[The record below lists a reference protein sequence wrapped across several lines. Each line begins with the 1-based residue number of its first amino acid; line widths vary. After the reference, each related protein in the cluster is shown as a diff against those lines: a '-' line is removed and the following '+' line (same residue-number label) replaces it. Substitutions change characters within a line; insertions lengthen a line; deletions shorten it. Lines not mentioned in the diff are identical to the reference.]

1 MVSTG
6 KPWSLNSLCLK
17 TSRWQEKGI
26 PFLSLWIPCMN
37 REICFYFFSCNS
49 FSILICAALQKFKTE
64 STLLWRRWQ
73 TNKHK
78 VTQKKSEGCDG
89 STGTYMYAD
98 IFTKNENKPICFSWR
113 IEYICFSSC
122 SICLWICLWGKMLLG
137 VSLNS
142 NQICI
147 FFIITAFL
155 RLFMRALVLFDAG
168 YKNTELESSPELQH
182 ILLLHKFIPL

>member
-1 MVSTG
+1 M
-6 KPWSLNSLCLK
+6 CLK
-17 TSRWQEKGI
+17 TSRWQEKRHSI
-26 PFLSLWIPCMN
+26 SLTVNTVHEQRNPFLS
-37 REICFYFFSCNS
+37 FSCNS

-98 IFTKNENKPICFSWR
+98 IFTKNGNKPICFSGR

-122 SICLWICLWGKMLLG
+122 TICLWICLWGKMLLG

-142 NQICI
+142 KKICI
-147 FFIITAFL
+147 FFIITGFL
-155 RLFMRALVLFDAG
+155 RLFMRVLVLFDAG
-168 YKNTELESSPELQH
+168 HKNTGVVQSYCIACSCTNLFHFS
-182 ILLLHKFIPL
+182 

>member
-1 MVSTG
+1 M
-6 KPWSLNSLCLK
+6 CLK
-17 TSRWQEKGI
+17 TSRWQEKRHSI
-26 PFLSLWIPCMN
+26 SLTVNTVHEQRNPFLS
-37 REICFYFFSCNS
+37 FSCNS

-98 IFTKNENKPICFSWR
+98 IFTKNGNKPICFSGR
-113 IEYICFSSC
+113 IEYICFSSFT
-122 SICLWICLWGKMLLG
+122 ICLWICLWGKMLLG

-142 NQICI
+142 KKICI
-147 FFIITAFL
+147 FFIVTGFL
-155 RLFMRALVLFDAG
+155 RLFMRVLVLFDAG
-168 YKNTELESSPELQH
+168 HKNTGVAQSYCIACSCTNLFHFS
-182 ILLLHKFIPL
+182 